1 MVNCPSSIYKPIF
14 SLSCH
19 PLICCVNF
27 RNLLPSPIFLG
38 ESCSESS
45 WEMLLLPRFCR
56 GQWFSTPRGFCT
68 PSLPRGYSALFW
80 THFGC
85 DDVGRGYSWHLV
97 GRGQSDSGR
106 TDPTT
111 KELSGPKCQQC
122 CRRKKTYPDNFSFF
136 VWIYLSSPWQGVSN
150 PVCQIMGQ
158 LLRHINKQAGSLG
171 SRSFKIKS
179 QAVYFLWSRLPPDAV
194 SLLSPVPLLTP
205 AVKTRS
211 RALLRKTVDEGGACL
226 SLVSVSV
233 DSKSVR

>member
-1 MVNCPSSIYKPIF
+1 MRNAFTPTVLQRSVVFDPQGVLHALPAQGIF
-14 SLSCH
+14 S
-19 PLICCVNF
+19 IV
-27 RNLLPSPIFLG
+27 
-38 ESCSESS
+38 
-45 WEMLLLPRFCR
+45 
-56 GQWFSTPRGFCT
+56 
-68 PSLPRGYSALFW
+68 W

-179 QAVYFLWSRLPPDAV
+179 QAVYFLWSHLPPDAV